1 MYEEAKRIQEALAA
15 KGIKS
20 SVDSSGGGFFHCIV
34 RAPGT
39 ERNICAM
46 ADSVAIYNNE
56 DWNDEFSTLWQG
68 EEDAD
73 LTEESLLV
81 IVDVVRG
88 AMWLLGGGL

>member
-1 MYEEAKRIQEALAA
+1 
-15 KGIKS
+15 
-20 SVDSSGGGFFHCIV
+20 
-34 RAPGT
+34 
-39 ERNICAM
+39 M